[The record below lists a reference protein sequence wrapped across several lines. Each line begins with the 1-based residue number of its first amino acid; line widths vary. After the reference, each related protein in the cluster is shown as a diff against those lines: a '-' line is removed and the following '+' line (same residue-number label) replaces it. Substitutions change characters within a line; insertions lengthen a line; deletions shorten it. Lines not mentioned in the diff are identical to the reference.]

1 MRFAAGAKFAVL
13 SFLCVMAL
21 AVSMGFAISSLLT
34 RSVADW
40 EWQNTAA
47 LARREVERTGVDAL
61 LVAPRAVVTSE
72 ASQREFARLQIDS
85 AATPRN
91 LAAQQIQGEIGVS
104 ESGGLV
110 RLGR

>member
-1 MRFAAGAKFAVL
+1 MNFPAGARFALL

-34 RSVADW
+34 RSVEDW

-61 LVAPRAVVTSE
+61 LGAPRAVVTSE
-72 ASQREFARLQIDS
+72 ASQRELARLLPGLPEVVRGTAWDRH
-85 AATPRN
+85 AA
-91 LAAQQIQGEIGVS
+91 
-104 ESGGLV
+104 V
-110 RLGR
+110 RWP